1 MRTRELLIPQIRKL
15 QRSFT
20 KIDRYEAKRTKSNN
34 NNNSRK
40 KSENDNSGSS
50 MEFSDIDDADMDTT
64 ISSSMGDFGDDEG
77 LIDGESYSTIVKNKA
92 YLSKVLDLDRGNVNT
107 KGENQVASSMNDK
120 DEVWRSED
128 SSSEFAAVGS
138 TGTLPSQPSIPP
150 KTSQPHKAAQV
161 IGHQVNST
169 VRVSS
174 NVGNYNVQVMGSM
187 GMGEISVTRIIIGNV
202 DIFVDRY
209 PYFIDKVN
217 GWIKVRNIFSSFPPL
232 GLMGCISSILL

>member
-20 KIDRYEAKRTKSNN
+20 KIDRYEAKRTKIS

-40 KSENDNSGSS
+40 KSENDNSGGS

-64 ISSSMGDFGDDEG
+64 ISSSMGDFGDDEEP
-77 LIDGESYSTIVKNKA
+77 IDGESYSTIVKNKA
-92 YLSKVLDLDRGNVNT
+92 YLSRVLDLNRGNVNT
-107 KGENQVASSMNDK
+107 KDDSQIASSMNDE
-120 DEVWRSED
+120 DEDLRSED
-128 SSSEFAAVGS
+128 SSSGFAAVGF

-150 KTSQPHKAAQV
+150 KTSRPQAVQA
-161 IGHQVNST
+161 IGHLVNSPA
-169 VRVSS
+169 RVSS
-174 NVGNYNVQVMGSM
+174 NAGNYNVQVTGSM

-217 GWIKVRNIFSSFPPL
+217 GWIKVRNIFSSLPLL
-232 GLMGCISSILL
+232 GLMGRI